1 MSRKFQNEFIGA
13 KMLLLILIINSAFE
27 TNAHSLENVSRG
39 TSETTT
45 KYVIF
50 DTDMGG
56 DDAWALQLVLKAE
69 KESKNVEVL
78 AITIVDG
85 NTIVENAIKNT
96 YRILDGLNRTDV
108 RPPSSLT
115 IIIQLLTMD
124 DLTFLCL

>member
-27 TNAHSLENVSRG
+27 TNAHSLENVSSG

-50 DTDMGG
+50 DTDMGA